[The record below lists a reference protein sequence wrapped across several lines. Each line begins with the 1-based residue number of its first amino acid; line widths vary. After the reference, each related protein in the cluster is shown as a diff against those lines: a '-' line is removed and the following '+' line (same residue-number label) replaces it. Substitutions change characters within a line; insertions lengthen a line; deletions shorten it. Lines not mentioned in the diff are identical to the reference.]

1 MKSRGLISLI
11 ILISITIQSA
21 LTQSK
26 LLIELLNELF
36 EEYSKD
42 LRVTSGNFSIFSRAD
57 FCRTPG
63 YKMGRCLPIYN
74 CDYLLNILRAK
85 PLTQQTIRFLQM
97 SQCDAGW
104 PVEENIPYVCC
115 ARNDD
120 SLILQPTTADAPP
133 QPSALLPKISTQ
145 TANFDDYE
153 DENTDDSISFQNST
167 DLLPNESDCGREYI
181 ENRIYSGQNTDREEF
196 PWLALFEYRKF
207 SGEVS
212 INCAGSLIS
221 KKYVLTASHCI
232 TGDIIARIGMLSNIR
247 LGDYDLR
254 EADAC
259 NERNCQNPY
268 RFNAIE
274 EVIPHENYNQRA
286 INRRND
292 IGLVRLR
299 KAVRFSRMVRP
310 ICLPA
315 ADLPP
320 LKAGNTVYIVGFGR
334 TLAARRSTIKQKL
347 AIPIYDHE
355 ICKRKFL
362 SKKVIIHDEQLCAGG
377 EFSKDACD
385 GDSGGPLQRFHNT
398 WIVEGIVSFGYLCG
412 LEDWPAIYTKV
423 SSYRSWIE
431 DHMRP

>member
-21 LTQSK
+21 LTQ
-26 LLIELLNELF
+26 N
-36 EEYSKD
+36 
-42 LRVTSGNFSIFSRAD
+42 

-355 ICKRKFL
+355 ICKRKFS
-362 SKKVIIHDEQLCAGG
+362 SKKVVIHDEQLCAGG